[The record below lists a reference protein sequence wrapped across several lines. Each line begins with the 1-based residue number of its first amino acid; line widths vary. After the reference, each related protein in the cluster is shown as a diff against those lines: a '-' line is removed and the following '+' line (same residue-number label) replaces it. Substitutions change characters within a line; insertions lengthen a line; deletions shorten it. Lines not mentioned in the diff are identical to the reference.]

1 MIPLRDIMI
10 PLYDGQVTS
19 LADVML
25 APHRRALGPVEVMP
39 EGTPYR
45 RRNLLPQSTSLSL
58 GGWQPRIW
66 QDEAFPR
73 NCRRNISIISI
84 FMLQDMVNIATD
96 SRPLT
101 SVFPRLSD
109 VIVRTNAGQDLGAEV
124 FSGRVFS
131 AT

>member
-1 MIPLRDIMI
+1 VRSRDIMI
-10 PLYDGQVTS
+10 PLYYGQVTS

-58 GGWQPRIW
+58 AAGWQPRIW

-73 NCRRNISIISI
+73 NCCRNISIISI
-84 FMLQDMVNIATD
+84 LMPQDMVNIDAD
-96 SRPLT
+96 GRPLT

-109 VIVRTNAGQDLGAEV
+109 VTVRTNAGQDLGAEV